1 MCGITGFIHFSSV
14 STVDSTLSTLA
25 NSSTA
30 EIADQKL
37 LAQMNQAQF
46 HRGPDEGG
54 EYIDEHVAL
63 GHRRLS
69 IIDLSS
75 GQQPMIS
82 DDSDYVLIFNGE
94 VYNFKETRVE
104 LEALGHRF
112 HSHSDTEVIL
122 HAYMQW
128 GEACVDKFQGMFTF
142 ALWHKSKQH
151 LFIARDRLGI
161 KPLFYA
167 MIDGTLYFASELKSI
182 TLVPGLSK
190 KIDVKAIEQYF
201 ALGYA
206 AEPHTIYKE
215 VAKLPPGHTLSL
227 TVGDTA
233 PTVKQYWDVS
243 YAQQIDMAEEDYL
256 IEMVDQFKTAVDSH
270 MNADVPLGAFLSGGV
285 DSSAIVAMVSQL
297 SSEKANDQLNSETV
311 NSRLDSASQSEA
323 NKPVTTCSI
332 GFDVKDYNETD
343 FARMVAK
350 DYQTDHHEQIVASD
364 DFELVDLLAGLY
376 DEPYADSSAMPTYRV
391 CQLAREKVT
400 VCLSGDGADELLA
413 GYRRY
418 GLMMNEEKVRSIL
431 PYAIR
436 KPVFG
441 ALGKLYPKLDWAP
454 QFLRA
459 KTTFQSLAMDT
470 AEGYFHGVSLLN
482 NAQRKALFSDEL
494 YEELK
499 GYTALE
505 VFRDHQANFDGNDP
519 LSLIQYLDI
528 KTYLVGDILTK
539 VDRASMAH
547 SLEVRVPFLDHKFVE
562 WSAKVPTALKIK
574 NGCGK
579 YILKKAMEPHLPHD
593 VLYRK
598 KMGFRVP
605 LSDWF
610 RGPLKQKLR
619 EELLSEQMRNSGL
632 FNMNTIETWLDDHQ
646 SGRKEYSAP
655 LWTLL
660 MFASFYKQAEEA

>member
-1 MCGITGFIHFSSV
+1 MCGITGFIN
-14 STVDSTLSTLA
+14 LKA
-25 NSSTA
+25 GTA
-30 EIADQKL
+30 VNQTL

-54 EYIDEHVAL
+54 EFLDEHVAL

-75 GQQPMIS
+75 GQQPMLS
-82 DDSDYVLIFNGE
+82 DDSNFVLIFNGE
-94 VYNFKETRVE
+94 IYNFKAVRAE
-104 LEALGHRF
+104 LEQLGHHF
-112 HSHSDTEVIL
+112 NSHSDTEVIL

-128 GEACVDKFQGMFTF
+128 SSCCVDKLQGMFTF
-142 ALWHKSKQH
+142 AIWDKKEQT

-167 MIDGTLYFASELKSI
+167 VVNGTLYFASELKSI
-182 TLVPGLSK
+182 SLVPALDK
-190 KIDVKAIEQYF
+190 KIDAKAIEQYF
-201 ALGYA
+201 ALGYV
-206 AEPHTIYKE
+206 AEPHTIYQQ
-215 VAKLPPGHTLSL
+215 VAKLSPGHIL
-227 TVGDTA
+227 TIKVGDTH
-233 PTVKQYWDVS
+233 PIVKQYWDVS
-243 YAQQIDMAEEDYL
+243 YAKQSQLTEAQLLD
-256 IEMVDQFKTAVDSH
+256 EMEKELKAAVESH
-270 MNADVPLGAFLSGGV
+270 MMADVPLGSFLSGGV
-285 DSSAIVAMVSQL
+285 DSSAVVAMMSNL
-297 SSEKANDQLNSETV
+297 SDKAV
-311 NSRLDSASQSEA
+311 A
-323 NKPVTTCSI
+323 TCSI
-332 GFDVKDYNETD
+332 GFDVENYNETD
-343 FARMVAK
+343 FARQVAK
-350 DYQTDHHEQIVASD
+350 RYATEHQERVVASD
-364 DFELVDLLAGLY
+364 DFDLVDSLAQLY

-418 GLMMNEEKVRSIL
+418 SLMMNEEKVRSIL

-441 ALGKLYPKLDWAP
+441 LLGKLYPKLDWAP

-482 NAQRKALFSDEL
+482 NQQRKELFSPQL
-494 YEELK
+494 NQQLK
-499 GYTALE
+499 GYSALD
-505 VFRDHQANFDGNDP
+505 VFREHQKNFDGDDP
-519 LSLIQYLDI
+519 LSLIQYIDI

-562 WSAKVPTALKIK
+562 WTAQVPTSLKLK
-574 NGCGK
+574 QGCGK
-579 YILKKAMEPHLPHD
+579 YLLKKSMEAHLPED
-593 VLYRK
+593 VLYRN

-605 LSDWF
+605 LADWF
-610 RGPLKQKLR
+610 KGPLR
-619 EELLSEQMRNSGL
+619 EKIRQALLSDEMLATGL
-632 FNMNTIETWLDDHQ
+632 FNMDTIKRWLDDHQ
-646 SGRKEYSAP
+646 SGRREYSAP

-660 MFASFYKQAEEA
+660 MFASFYKQSQAE

>member
-1 MCGITGFIHFSSV
+1 MCGITGFIHFSAAN
-14 STVDSTLSTLA
+14 TADS
-25 NSSTA
+25 SSNTSDSEA
-30 EIADQKL
+30 AVDQKL

-54 EYIDEHVAL
+54 EYLDAHIAL

-82 DDSDYVLIFNGE
+82 DDGDYVLIFNGE
-94 VYNFKETRVE
+94 VYNFKQTRVE
-104 LEALGHRF
+104 LEALGHTF
-112 HSHSDTEVIL
+112 HNHSDTEVIL

-128 GEACVDKFQGMFTF
+128 GQACVDKFQGMFTF
-142 ALWHKSKQH
+142 ALWHKSKQR

-167 MIDGTLYFASELKSI
+167 MIDDTLYFASELKSI
-182 TLVPGLSK
+182 TLVPGLNK

-206 AEPHTIYKE
+206 AEPHTIYQE
-215 VAKLPPGHTLSL
+215 VAKLPPGYTLSIN
-227 TVGDTA
+227 VGDKA
-233 PTVKQYWDVS
+233 PEIKQYWDVS
-243 YAQQIDMAEEDYL
+243 YAQQVEMAEEDYL
-256 IEMVDQFKTAVDSH
+256 EAMVDQFKTAVDSH
-270 MNADVPLGAFLSGGV
+270 MNADVPLGSFLSGGV
-285 DSSAIVAMVSQL
+285 DSSAVVAMMSQL
-297 SSEKANDQLNSETV
+297 SNEKSNDTSQEKSIA
-311 NSRLDSASQSEA
+311 SRSDNDSSNGSV
-323 NKPVTTCSI
+323 KPVTTCSI

-350 DYQTDHHEQIVASD
+350 DYKTDHHENIVASD
-364 DFELVDLLAGLY
+364 DFELVDILAGLY

-431 PYAIR
+431 PYSLR
-436 KPVFG
+436 KPLFG
-441 ALGKLYPKLDWAP
+441 TLGKLYPKLDWAP

-494 YEELK
+494 YQELK

-505 VFRDHQANFDGNDP
+505 VFREHEENFDGNDP

-562 WSAKVPTALKIK
+562 WTAKIPTGLKIK

-579 YILKKAMEPHLPHD
+579 YILKKAMEPHLPND

-619 EELLSEQMRNSGL
+619 DALLSDQMRNSGL
-632 FNMNTIETWLDDHQ
+632 FNMNTIEMWLDDHQ
-646 SGRKEYSAP
+646 TGRKEYSAP

>member
-1 MCGITGFIHFSSV
+1 MCGITGFIHFSAANKADSSLSSSANDSV
-14 STVDSTLSTLA
+14 VGQQLLS
-25 NSSTA
+25 
-30 EIADQKL
+30 
-37 LAQMNQAQF
+37 QMNQAQF

-54 EYIDEHVAL
+54 EYLDEHVAL

-75 GQQPMIS
+75 GQQPMAS
-82 DDSDYVLIFNGE
+82 DDGEYVLIFNGE
-94 VYNFKETRVE
+94 IYNFKETRIE
-104 LEALGHRF
+104 LEALGHIF
-112 HSHSDTEVIL
+112 HNHSDTEVIL

-128 GEACVDKFQGMFTF
+128 GAACVVKLQGMFTF
-142 ALWHKSKQH
+142 AIWHKTQQR
-151 LFIARDRLGI
+151 LFISRDRLGI

-167 MIDGTLYFASELKSI
+167 IIDGTLYFASELKSL
-182 TLVPGLSK
+182 TLIPGLSK
-190 KIDVKAIEQYF
+190 KIDAKAIEQYF

-206 AEPHTIYKE
+206 AEPHTIYQE
-215 VAKLPPGHTLSL
+215 VAKLPPGHNL
-227 TVGDTA
+227 TINVGDKA
-233 PTVKQYWDVS
+233 PKIEQYWDVS
-243 YAQQIDMAEEDYL
+243 YAQQVEMTEEEYL
-256 IEMVDQFKTAVDSH
+256 EAMVGQFKSAVDSH
-270 MNADVPLGAFLSGGV
+270 MNADVPLGSFLSGGV
-285 DSSAIVAMVSQL
+285 DSSAVVAMMSQL
-297 SSEKANDQLNSETV
+297 SSEKSDDA
-311 NSRLDSASQSEA
+311 A

-350 DYQTDHHEQIVASD
+350 DYKTDHQEKIVASD

-431 PYAIR
+431 PYSVR
-436 KPVFG
+436 KPLFG
-441 ALGKLYPKLDWAP
+441 TLGKLYPKLDWAP

-482 NAQRKALFSDEL
+482 DAQRKTLFSNEL
-494 YEELK
+494 YQELK

-505 VFRDHQANFDGNDP
+505 IFREHQENFDGNDP

-562 WSAKVPTALKIK
+562 WTAKIPTDLKIK

-619 EELLSEQMRNSGL
+619 DALLSEQMKSSGL
-632 FNMNTIETWLDDHQ
+632 FNMKTIEKWLDDHQ

>member
-1 MCGITGFIHFSSV
+1 MCGITGFIS
-14 STVDSTLSTLA
+14 L
-25 NSSTA
+25 NSNNKINKS
-30 EIADQKL
+30 L

-63 GHRRLS
+63 GHRRLA

-75 GQQPMIS
+75 GQQPMSS
-82 DDSDYVLIFNGE
+82 DDGNYVLIFNGE
-94 VYNFKETRVE
+94 IYNFKDTRLE
-104 LEALGHRF
+104 LEQLGHVF

-122 HAYMQW
+122 HAYMEW
-128 GEACVDKFQGMFTF
+128 GNACVDKLQGMFTF
-142 ALWHKSKQH
+142 ALWNKQEQT

-167 MIDGTLYFASELKSI
+167 IIDDTLYFASELKSI

-190 KIDVKAIEQYF
+190 KIDAKAIEQYF

-206 AEPHTIYKE
+206 AEPHTIYQA
-215 VAKLPPGHTLSL
+215 VSKLPPGHTI
-227 TVGDTA
+227 TIQVGETIPVIA
-233 PTVKQYWDVS
+233 QYWDVS
-243 YAQQIDMAEEDYL
+243 YAQQVEMSEEKYL
-256 IEMVDQFKTAVDSH
+256 AEMVTQFKGAVESH
-270 MNADVPLGAFLSGGV
+270 MMADVPLGSFLSGGV
-285 DSSAIVAMVSQL
+285 DSSAVVAMMSQL
-297 SSEKANDQLNSETV
+297 SNTEQTS
-311 NSRLDSASQSEA
+311 
-323 NKPVTTCSI
+323 KPVTTCSI

-343 FARMVAK
+343 YAQEVAALYK
-350 DYQTDHHEQIVASD
+350 TDHHERVIASD
-364 DFELVDLLAGLY
+364 DFELVDILAGLY

-391 CQLAREKVT
+391 CEMAREKVT

-436 KPVFG
+436 KPFFG
-441 ALGKLYPKLDWAP
+441 TLGKLYPKLDWAP

-494 YEELK
+494 YQELN

-505 VFRDHQANFDGNDP
+505 VFREHQANFDGKDP

-562 WSAKVPTALKIK
+562 WTAKIPTQLKLK

-579 YILKKAMEPHLPHD
+579 YLLKKAMEPHLPHD

-605 LSDWF
+605 LADWF

-619 EELLSEQMRNSGL
+619 DSLLSAQMANSGL
-632 FNMNTIETWLDDHQ
+632 FNMNTIEEWLDEHQ
-646 SGRKEYSAP
+646 SGRREYSAP

-660 MFASFYKQAEEA
+660 MFASFYKQAEEAGA

>member
-1 MCGITGFIHFSSV
+1 MCGITGFLILKDNIKV
-14 STVDSTLSTLA
+14 EQA
-25 NSSTA
+25 
-30 EIADQKL
+30 L

-54 EYIDEHVAL
+54 EYLDEHVAL

-69 IIDLSS
+69 IIDLTS
-75 GQQPMIS
+75 GQQPMAS
-82 DDSDYVLIFNGE
+82 DDGEYVLIFNGE

-104 LEALGHRF
+104 LEELGHIF

-128 GEACVDKFQGMFTF
+128 GSDCVEKLQGMFTF
-142 ALWHKSKQH
+142 AIWHKTQQS
-151 LFIARDRLGI
+151 LFISRDRLGI

-167 MIDGTLYFASELKSI
+167 MIDGTFYFASELKSI
-182 TLVPGLSK
+182 TLIPGLSK
-190 KIDVKAIEQYF
+190 KIDAKAIEQYF

-206 AEPHTIYKE
+206 AEPHTIYQD
-215 VAKLPPGHTLSL
+215 VAKLPPGHNL
-227 TVGDTA
+227 TIKVGDEV
-233 PTVKQYWDVS
+233 PKVEQYWDVS
-243 YAQQIDMAEEDYL
+243 YAQQVEMPEEDYL
-256 IEMVDQFKTAVDSH
+256 EAMVDQFKSAVDSH
-270 MNADVPLGAFLSGGV
+270 MNADVPLGSFLSGGV
-285 DSSAIVAMVSQL
+285 DSSAVVAMMSQL
-297 SSEKANDQLNSETV
+297 SNEKSSGTATDTT
-311 NSRLDSASQSEA
+311 

-350 DYQTDHHEQIVASD
+350 DYKTDHQEQIVASD
-364 DFELVDLLAGLY
+364 DYELVDLLAGLY

-431 PYAIR
+431 PYSVR
-436 KPVFG
+436 KPIFG
-441 ALGKLYPKLDWAP
+441 TLGKLYPKLDWAP

-482 NAQRKALFSDEL
+482 DAQRKALFSGEL
-494 YEELK
+494 YQELK

-505 VFRDHQANFDGNDP
+505 VFREHQENFDGNDP

-562 WSAKVPTALKIK
+562 WTAKIPTDLKIK

-619 EELLSEQMRNSGL
+619 DALLSEQMKSSGL
-632 FNMNTIETWLDDHQ
+632 FNMKTIEKWLDDHQ

>member
-1 MCGITGFIHFSSV
+1 MCGITGFMHFS
-14 STVDSTLSTLA
+14 TDQQITD
-25 NSSTA
+25 
-30 EIADQKL
+30 ADQLL

-54 EYIDEHVAL
+54 EYLDENVAL

-69 IIDLSS
+69 IIDLSQ
-75 GQQPMIS
+75 GQQPMAS
-82 DDSDYVLIFNGE
+82 DDGNYVLIYNGE
-94 VYNFKETRVE
+94 IYNYKETRLE
-104 LEALGHRF
+104 LEQLGHVF

-128 GEACVDKFQGMFTF
+128 GKTCLEKLQGMFTF
-142 ALWHKSKQH
+142 AIWHKTTQS

-161 KPLFYA
+161 KPLFYS
-167 MIDGTLYFASELKSI
+167 IIGETLYFASELKSL
-182 TLVPGLSK
+182 TLLPGLSK
-190 KIDVKAIEQYF
+190 KIDAKAIEQYF

-206 AEPHTIYKE
+206 AEPHTIYQQ
-215 VAKLPPGHTLSL
+215 VSKLPPGHTLSIKL
-227 TVGDTA
+227 GDTT
-233 PTVKQYWDVS
+233 PVIEQYWDVS
-243 YAQQIDMAEEDYL
+243 YAKQVAMSEQDYL
-256 IEMVDQFKTAVDSH
+256 DATVEQFKSAVDSH
-270 MNADVPLGAFLSGGV
+270 MVADVPLGSFLSGGV
-285 DSSAIVAMVSQL
+285 DSSAVVAMMSQIAQ
-297 SSEKANDQLNSETV
+297 EKGSDKA
-311 NSRLDSASQSEA
+311 
-323 NKPVTTCSI
+323 VTTCSI

-343 FARMVAK
+343 FARLVAK
-350 DYQTDHHEQIVASD
+350 EYKTDHQEQVVASD

-418 GLMMNEEKVRSIL
+418 GLMMNEEKVRAFL
-431 PYAIR
+431 PYSIR

-441 ALGKLYPKLDWAP
+441 TLGKLYPKMDWAP

-494 YEELK
+494 YQELQ

-505 VFRDHQANFDGNDP
+505 VFREHQANFDGNDP

-562 WSAKVPTALKIK
+562 WSATVPTALKIK

-579 YILKKAMEPHLPHD
+579 YVLKKAMEPHLPYD

-605 LSDWF
+605 LADWF

-619 EELLSEQMRNSGL
+619 DALLSKQMKESGL
-632 FNMNTIETWLDDHQ
+632 FNMNTIEKWLDEHQ

>member
-1 MCGITGFIHFSSV
+1 MCGITGFMHFS
-14 STVDSTLSTLA
+14 TDQQITD
-25 NSSTA
+25 
-30 EIADQKL
+30 ADQLL

-54 EYIDEHVAL
+54 EYLDENVAL

-69 IIDLSS
+69 IIDLSQ
-75 GQQPMIS
+75 GQQPMAS
-82 DDSDYVLIFNGE
+82 DDGNYVLIYNGE
-94 VYNFKETRVE
+94 VYNYKETRLE
-104 LEALGHRF
+104 LEQLGHVF

-128 GEACVDKFQGMFTF
+128 GKTCLEKLQGMFTF
-142 ALWHKSKQH
+142 ALWHKATQS

-161 KPLFYA
+161 KPLFYS
-167 MIDGTLYFASELKSI
+167 IIGETLYFASELKSL
-182 TLVPGLSK
+182 TLLPGLSK
-190 KIDVKAIEQYF
+190 KIDAKAIEQYF

-206 AEPHTIYKE
+206 AEPHTIYQQ
-215 VAKLPPGHTLSL
+215 VSKLPPGHTLSIKL
-227 TVGDTA
+227 GDTT
-233 PTVKQYWDVS
+233 PVIEQYWDVS
-243 YAQQIDMAEEDYL
+243 YAKQVAMSEQDYL
-256 IEMVDQFKTAVDSH
+256 DATVEQFKSAVDSH
-270 MNADVPLGAFLSGGV
+270 MVADVPLGSFLSGGV
-285 DSSAIVAMVSQL
+285 DSSAVVAMMSQIAQ
-297 SSEKANDQLNSETV
+297 EKGSDKA
-311 NSRLDSASQSEA
+311 
-323 NKPVTTCSI
+323 VTTCSI

-343 FARMVAK
+343 FARLVAK
-350 DYQTDHHEQIVASD
+350 EYKTDHQEQVVASD

-418 GLMMNEEKVRSIL
+418 GLMMNEEKVRAFL
-431 PYAIR
+431 PYSIR

-441 ALGKLYPKLDWAP
+441 TLGKLYPKMDWAP

-494 YEELK
+494 YQELQ

-505 VFRDHQANFDGNDP
+505 VFREHQANFDGNDP

-562 WSAKVPTALKIK
+562 WSATVPTALKIK

-579 YILKKAMEPHLPHD
+579 YVLKKAMKTHIPYN
-593 VLYRK
+593 VIYRK

-605 LSDWF
+605 QADRF
-610 RGPLKQKLR
+610 RGQLKQKLR
-619 EELLSEQMRNSGL
+619 DALLSKQMKESGL
-632 FNMNTIETWLDDHQ
+632 FNMNTIEKWLDEHQ

>member
-1 MCGITGFIHFSSV
+1 MCGITGYINLAAEK
-14 STVDSTLSTLA
+14 TV
-25 NSSTA
+25 N
-30 EIADQKL
+30 QPL

-75 GQQPMIS
+75 GQQPMAS
-82 DDSDYVLIFNGE
+82 DDGDYVLIFNGE
-94 VYNFKETRVE
+94 IYNFKQTRVE
-104 LEALGHRF
+104 LEALGHVF

-128 GEACVDKFQGMFTF
+128 GKSCVDKFQGMFTF
-142 ALWHKSKQH
+142 AIWHKSEQS

-167 MIDGTLYFASELKSI
+167 IIDNSFYFASELKSI

-206 AEPHTIYKE
+206 AEPHTIYQQ
-215 VAKLPPGHTLSL
+215 VAKLSPGHSITIK
-227 TVGDTA
+227 VGDTE
-233 PTVKQYWDVS
+233 PNIEQYWNVS
-243 YAQQIDMAEEDYL
+243 YSEQVQMSEDDYAQVMTE
-256 IEMVDQFKTAVDSH
+256 QFKGAVDSH
-270 MNADVPLGAFLSGGV
+270 MMADVPLGSFLSGGV
-285 DSSAIVAMVSQL
+285 DSSAVVAMMSQL
-297 SSEKANDQLNSETV
+297 SQDKSSESNPA
-311 NSRLDSASQSEA
+311 
-323 NKPVTTCSI
+323 KPVTTCSI
-332 GFDVKDYNETD
+332 GFDVEDYNETD

-350 DYQTDHHEQIVASD
+350 EYKTDHHENIVASD
-364 DFELVDLLAGLY
+364 DFELVDILSNLY

-391 CQLAREKVT
+391 CQMAREKVT

-431 PYAIR
+431 PYSIR

-441 ALGKLYPKLDWAP
+441 TLGKLYPKMDWAP

-470 AEGYFHGVSLLN
+470 TEGYFHGVSLLN
-482 NAQRKALFSDEL
+482 NAQRKALFSDAL
-494 YEELK
+494 YKELK

-505 VFRDHQANFDGNDP
+505 VFRKHQADFDGDDP
-519 LSLIQYLDI
+519 LALIQYLDI

-562 WSAKVPTALKIK
+562 WTAKIPTELKLK

-579 YILKKAMEPHLPHD
+579 YILKKAMEPYLPHD

-605 LSDWF
+605 LADWF

-619 EELLSEQMRNSGL
+619 DALLSEKMHNSGL
-632 FNMNTIETWLDDHQ
+632 FNMNTIKEWLDEHQ
-646 SGRKEYSAP
+646 SGRREYSAP

-660 MFASFYKQAEEA
+660 MFASFYKQAEEG

>member
-1 MCGITGFIHFSSV
+1 MCGITGFMHFS
-14 STVDSTLSTLA
+14 TDQQITD
-25 NSSTA
+25 
-30 EIADQKL
+30 ADQLL

-54 EYIDEHVAL
+54 EYLDENVAL

-69 IIDLSS
+69 IIDLSQ
-75 GQQPMIS
+75 GQQPMAS
-82 DDSDYVLIFNGE
+82 DDGNYVLIYNGE
-94 VYNFKETRVE
+94 VYNYKETQLE
-104 LEALGHRF
+104 LEQLGHVF

-128 GEACVDKFQGMFTF
+128 GKTCLEKLQGMFTF
-142 ALWHKSKQH
+142 AIWHKTTQS

-161 KPLFYA
+161 KPLFYS
-167 MIDGTLYFASELKSI
+167 IIGETLYFASELKSL
-182 TLVPGLSK
+182 TLLPELSK
-190 KIDVKAIEQYF
+190 KIDAKAIEQYF

-206 AEPHTIYKE
+206 AEPHTIYQQ
-215 VAKLPPGHTLSL
+215 VSKLPPGHTLSIKL
-227 TVGDTA
+227 GDTT
-233 PTVKQYWDVS
+233 PVIEQYWDVS
-243 YAQQIDMAEEDYL
+243 YAKQVAMSEQDYL
-256 IEMVDQFKTAVDSH
+256 DATVEQFKSAVDSH
-270 MNADVPLGAFLSGGV
+270 MVADVPLGSFLSGGV
-285 DSSAIVAMVSQL
+285 DSSAVVAMMSQIAQ
-297 SSEKANDQLNSETV
+297 EKGSDKA
-311 NSRLDSASQSEA
+311 
-323 NKPVTTCSI
+323 VTTCSI

-343 FARMVAK
+343 FARLVAK
-350 DYQTDHHEQIVASD
+350 EYKTDHQEQVVASD

-418 GLMMNEEKVRSIL
+418 GLMMNEEKVRAFL
-431 PYAIR
+431 PYSIR

-441 ALGKLYPKLDWAP
+441 TLGKLYPKMDWAP

-494 YEELK
+494 YQELQ

-505 VFRDHQANFDGNDP
+505 VFREHQANFDGNDP

-562 WSAKVPTALKIK
+562 WSATVPTALKIK

-579 YILKKAMEPHLPHD
+579 YVLKKAMEPHLPYD

-605 LSDWF
+605 LADWF

-619 EELLSEQMRNSGL
+619 DALLSKQMKESGL
-632 FNMNTIETWLDDHQ
+632 FNMNTIEKWLDEHQ

>member
-1 MCGITGFIHFSSV
+1 MCGITGFIHFSAENN
-14 STVDSTLSTLA
+14 A
-25 NSSTA
+25 NKSSTA
-30 EIADQKL
+30 TTTEQAL

-54 EYIDEHVAL
+54 EYLDEHVAL
-63 GHRRLS
+63 GHRRLA

-75 GQQPMIS
+75 GQQPMAS
-82 DDSDYVLIFNGE
+82 EDGDYVLIFNGE
-94 VYNFKETRVE
+94 IYNFKETRVE
-104 LEALGHRF
+104 LEGLGHTF

-128 GEACVDKFQGMFTF
+128 GPACVDKLQGMFTF
-142 ALWHKSKQH
+142 AIWHKTQQS
-151 LFIARDRLGI
+151 LFISRDRLGI

-182 TLVPGLSK
+182 TLIPGLSK
-190 KIDVKAIEQYF
+190 KIDAKAIEQYF

-206 AEPHTIYKE
+206 AEPHTIYQD
-215 VAKLPPGHTLSL
+215 VAKLPPGHNL
-227 TVGDTA
+227 TIKVGDKA
-233 PTVKQYWDVS
+233 PKIEKYWDVS
-243 YAQQIDMAEEDYL
+243 YAQQVAMPEEDYL
-256 IEMVDQFKTAVDSH
+256 EAMAEQFKTAVASH
-270 MNADVPLGAFLSGGV
+270 MNADVPLGSFLSGGV
-285 DSSAIVAMVSQL
+285 DSSAIVAMMSQL
-297 SSEKANDQLNSETV
+297 AKEKSAGKSSDTT
-311 NSRLDSASQSEA
+311 
-323 NKPVTTCSI
+323 NKTVTTSSI

-350 DYQTDHHEQIVASD
+350 DYKTDHHEKIVASD
-364 DFELVDLLAGLY
+364 DFDLVDVLAGLY

-391 CQLAREKVT
+391 CQLAREHVT

-436 KPVFG
+436 KPLFG
-441 ALGKLYPKLDWAP
+441 TLGKLYPKLDWAP

-482 NAQRKALFSDEL
+482 DGQRKALFSDEL
-494 YEELK
+494 YQDLK

-505 VFRDHQANFDGNDP
+505 VFREHEANFDGHDP

-562 WSAKVPTALKIK
+562 WTAKIPAALKIK
-574 NGCGK
+574 NGCSK

-605 LSDWF
+605 LSAWF

-619 EELLSEQMRNSGL
+619 EALLSEQMQNSGL
-632 FNMNTIETWLDDHQ
+632 FNMKTIEKWLNDHQ

>member
-1 MCGITGFIHFSSV
+1 MCGITGFMHFSIDQQA
-14 STVDSTLSTLA
+14 TD
-25 NSSTA
+25 
-30 EIADQKL
+30 ADQPL

-54 EYIDEHVAL
+54 EYLDENVAL
-63 GHRRLS
+63 GHRRLA
-69 IIDLSS
+69 IIDLSQ
-75 GQQPMIS
+75 GQQPMAS
-82 DDSDYVLIFNGE
+82 DDGDYVLIYNGE
-94 VYNFKETRVE
+94 VYNFKETRLE
-104 LEALGHRF
+104 LEQLGHSF
-112 HSHSDTEVIL
+112 YSHSDTEVIL

-128 GEACVDKFQGMFTF
+128 GRACVDKFQGMFTF
-142 ALWHKSKQH
+142 AIWHKSAQS
-151 LFIARDRLGI
+151 LFLARDRLGI
-161 KPLFYA
+161 KPLFYTI
-167 MIDGTLYFASELKSI
+167 IDETLYFASELKSL
-182 TLVPGLSK
+182 TLLPGLSK
-190 KIDVKAIEQYF
+190 KIDAKAIEQYF
-201 ALGYA
+201 ALGYT
-206 AEPHTIYKE
+206 AEPHTIYQQ
-215 VAKLPPGHTLSL
+215 VAKLPPGHTLRL
-227 TVGDTA
+227 KVGDTA
-233 PTVKQYWDVS
+233 PIIEQYWDVS
-243 YAQQIDMAEEDYL
+243 YAKQVAMSEHDYL
-256 IEMVDQFKTAVDSH
+256 DATIEQFKSAVDSH
-270 MNADVPLGAFLSGGV
+270 MVADVPLGSFLSGGV
-285 DSSAIVAMVSQL
+285 DSSAVVAMMSQL
-297 SSEKANDQLNSETV
+297 GQENGVDKA
-311 NSRLDSASQSEA
+311 
-323 NKPVTTCSI
+323 VTTCSI

-350 DYQTDHHEQIVASD
+350 DYKTDHQEKIVASD
-364 DFELVDLLAGLY
+364 DFELVDLLADLY

-418 GLMMNEEKVRSIL
+418 GLMMNEEKVRSLL
-431 PYAIR
+431 PYSIR
-436 KPVFG
+436 KPLFG
-441 ALGKLYPKLDWAP
+441 TLGKLYPKLDWAP

-494 YEELK
+494 YQELQ

-505 VFRDHQANFDGNDP
+505 VFREHQANFDGHDP

-562 WSAKVPTALKIK
+562 WSATVPTTLKIK

-579 YILKKAMEPHLPHD
+579 YLLKKAMEAHLPHD

-605 LSDWF
+605 LADWF

-619 EELLSEQMRNSGL
+619 DALLSNQMKKTGL
-632 FNMNTIETWLDDHQ
+632 FNMQTIEKWLDDHQ

-660 MFASFYKQAEEA
+660 MFASFYKQVQQG

>member
-1 MCGITGFIHFSSV
+1 MCGITGFLHLAAEKSLTEASV
-14 STVDSTLSTLA
+14 
-25 NSSTA
+25 N
-30 EIADQKL
+30 QQL

-54 EYIDEHVAL
+54 EYLDEHVAL

-69 IIDLSS
+69 IIDLST
-75 GQQPMIS
+75 GQQPMAS
-82 DDSDYVLIFNGE
+82 DDGNYVLIFNGE
-94 VYNFKETRVE
+94 IYNFKDTRIE
-104 LEALGHRF
+104 LEQLGHVF

-128 GEACVDKFQGMFTF
+128 GSACVDKLQGMFTF
-142 ALWHKSKQH
+142 AIWDKQAKT

-161 KPLFYA
+161 KPLFYS
-167 MIDGTLYFASELKSI
+167 IIEGTLYFASELKSI
-182 TLVPGLSK
+182 TLVPGLNK
-190 KIDVKAIEQYF
+190 KIDAKAIEQYF

-206 AEPHTIYKE
+206 AEPHTIYQQ
-215 VAKLPPGHTLSL
+215 VAKLPPGHTITLQSGNL
-227 TVGDTA
+227 TPVIE
-233 PTVKQYWDVS
+233 QYWDVS
-243 YAQQIDMAEEDYL
+243 YAQQINMSEDDYIADMEK
-256 IEMVDQFKTAVDSH
+256 QFKGAVASH
-270 MNADVPLGAFLSGGV
+270 MMADVPLGSFLSGGV
-285 DSSAIVAMVSQL
+285 DSSAVVAMMSQL
-297 SSEKANDQLNSETV
+297 SNPETLDANQDSDTKKA
-311 NSRLDSASQSEA
+311 
-323 NKPVTTCSI
+323 VTTCSI

-343 FARMVAK
+343 FAREVAAM
-350 DYQTDHHEQIVASD
+350 YQTDHHEQIVASD
-364 DFELVDLLAGLY
+364 DFELVDILAGLY

-391 CQLAREKVT
+391 CQMAREKVT

-431 PYAIR
+431 PYSVR
-436 KPVFG
+436 KPIFG
-441 ALGKLYPKLDWAP
+441 TLGKIYPKMDWAP

-482 NAQRKALFSDEL
+482 DAQRKALFSDEL
-494 YEELK
+494 YQELK

-505 VFRDHQANFDGNDP
+505 VFREHQANFDGNDP

-562 WSAKVPTALKIK
+562 WSAKIPTALKLK

-605 LSDWF
+605 LADWF

-619 EELLSEQMRNSGL
+619 DTLLSEQMHNSGL
-632 FNMNTIETWLDDHQ
+632 FNMNTITQWLDDHQ
-646 SGRKEYSAP
+646 SGRREYSAP

-660 MFASFYKQAEEA
+660 MFASFYKQAEAA

>member
-1 MCGITGFIHFSSV
+1 MCGITGFIHFSAV
-14 STVDSTLSTLA
+14 STIDS
-25 NSSTA
+25 SSEKSVNEA
-30 EIADQKL
+30 SDQAL

-54 EYIDEHVAL
+54 EYLDEHVAL

-69 IIDLSS
+69 IMDLSS
-75 GQQPMIS
+75 GQQPMAS
-82 DDSDYVLIFNGE
+82 DDGDYVLIFNGE

-104 LEALGHRF
+104 LEALAHTF
-112 HSHSDTEVIL
+112 QTNCDTEVIL

-128 GEACVDKFQGMFTF
+128 GQACVDKFQGMFTF
-142 ALWHKSKQH
+142 AIWHKPTQH
-151 LFIARDRLGI
+151 LFMARDRLGI
-161 KPLFYA
+161 KPLFYTL
-167 MIDGTLYFASELKSI
+167 MQGTLYFASELKSL
-182 TLVPGLSK
+182 TLIPGLNK

-206 AEPHTIYKE
+206 AEPHTIYQD
-215 VAKLPPGHTLSL
+215 VAKLPPGYTLSL

-233 PTVKQYWDVS
+233 PKIEQYWDVS
-243 YAQQIDMAEEDYL
+243 YAQQVDMAEEDYL
-256 IEMVDQFKTAVDSH
+256 KEMVGQFKTAVDSH

-285 DSSAIVAMVSQL
+285 DSSAIVAMMSQL
-297 SSEKANDQLNSETV
+297 SYDKSTESNS
-311 NSRLDSASQSEA
+311 

-350 DYQTDHHEQIVASD
+350 DYKTDHHEQIVASD

-376 DEPYADSSAMPTYRV
+376 DEPYADSSSMPTYRV

-431 PYAIR
+431 PYSIR
-436 KPVFG
+436 KPLFG
-441 ALGKLYPKLDWAP
+441 TLGKLYPKLDWAP

-482 NAQRKALFSDEL
+482 NAQRKALFSEEL
-494 YEELK
+494 YKELK

-505 VFRDHQANFDGNDP
+505 VFREHQANFDGNDP

-562 WSAKVPTALKIK
+562 WTAKVPTALRIK

-605 LSDWF
+605 LSEWF

-619 EELLSEQMRNSGL
+619 DELLSEDMKNSGL
-632 FNMNTIETWLDDHQ
+632 FNMKTIEKWLDDHQ

>member
-1 MCGITGFIHFSSV
+1 MCGVTGFIHFS
-14 STVDSTLSTLA
+14 
-25 NSSTA
+25 A
-30 EIADQKL
+30 EKQATEADQPL

-54 EYIDEHVAL
+54 EYLDGHVAL

-75 GQQPMIS
+75 GQQPMAS
-82 DDSDYVLIFNGE
+82 DDGEYVLIFNGE
-94 VYNFKETRVE
+94 VYNFKQTRLE
-104 LEALGHRF
+104 LESLGHTF

-128 GEACVDKFQGMFTF
+128 GPACVDKLQGMFTF
-142 ALWHKSKQH
+142 AIWHKTQQS
-151 LFIARDRLGI
+151 LFISRDRLGI
-161 KPLFYA
+161 KPLFYT

-182 TLVPGLSK
+182 TLIPGLSK
-190 KIDVKAIEQYF
+190 KIDAKAIEQYF

-206 AEPHTIYKE
+206 AEPHTIYQD
-215 VAKLPPGHTLSL
+215 VAKLSPGHNL
-227 TVGDTA
+227 TIKVGDTA
-233 PTVKQYWDVS
+233 PTIEQYWDVS
-243 YAQQIDMAEEDYL
+243 YAEQVEMSEEVYL
-256 IEMVDQFKTAVDSH
+256 EEMVDQFKSAVDSH
-270 MNADVPLGAFLSGGV
+270 MNADVPLGSFLSGGV
-285 DSSAIVAMVSQL
+285 DSSAVVAMMSQIANEKSNDK
-297 SSEKANDQLNSETV
+297 SSDTPA
-311 NSRLDSASQSEA
+311 
-323 NKPVTTCSI
+323 KPVTTCSI

-350 DYQTDHHEQIVASD
+350 DYKTDHHENIVASD

-431 PYAIR
+431 PYAVR
-436 KPVFG
+436 KPIFG
-441 ALGKLYPKLDWAP
+441 TLGKLYPKLDWAP

-482 NAQRKALFSDEL
+482 DAQRKALFSDDL
-494 YEELK
+494 YQELK

-505 VFRDHQANFDGNDP
+505 VFREHQANFDGDDP

-562 WSAKVPTALKIK
+562 WTAKIPTDLKIK

-610 RGPLKQKLR
+610 KGPLKQKLR
-619 EELLSEQMRNSGL
+619 DALLSEEMNNSGL
-632 FNMNTIETWLDDHQ
+632 FNMKTVEKWLDDHQ

-660 MFASFYKQAEEA
+660 MFASFYKQAL

>member
-1 MCGITGFIHFSSV
+1 MCGITGFIHLATEKSLTEASV
-14 STVDSTLSTLA
+14 
-25 NSSTA
+25 N
-30 EIADQKL
+30 QQL

-54 EYIDEHVAL
+54 EYLDEHVAL

-75 GQQPMIS
+75 GQQPMAS
-82 DDSDYVLIFNGE
+82 DDGNFVLIFNGE
-94 VYNFKETRVE
+94 IYNFKDTRIE
-104 LEALGHRF
+104 LEQLGHIF

-128 GEACVDKFQGMFTF
+128 GSACIEKLQGMFTF
-142 ALWHKSKQH
+142 AIWNKQAES

-161 KPLFYA
+161 KPLFYSI
-167 MIDGTLYFASELKSI
+167 IDGTLYFASELKSI
-182 TLVPGLSK
+182 KLVPGLDK
-190 KIDVKAIEQYF
+190 KIDAKAIEQYF

-206 AEPHTIYKE
+206 AEPHTIYQA
-215 VAKLPPGHTLSL
+215 VSKLPPGHTI
-227 TVGDTA
+227 
-233 PTVKQYWDVS
+233 TVKAGDMNPVIAQYWDVS
-243 YAQQIDMAEEDYL
+243 YAEQVNLSEEDY
-256 IEMVDQFKTAVDSH
+256 IEEMVTQFRGAVESH
-270 MNADVPLGAFLSGGV
+270 MMADVPLGSFLSGGV
-285 DSSAIVAMVSQL
+285 DSSAVVAMMSQHNL
-297 SSEKANDQLNSETV
+297 ATGDNSKKA
-311 NSRLDSASQSEA
+311 
-323 NKPVTTCSI
+323 VTTCSI

-343 FARMVAK
+343 YARDVAAMYK
-350 DYQTDHHEQIVASD
+350 TDHHEKIVASD
-364 DFELVDLLAGLY
+364 DFELVDILAGLY

-391 CQLAREKVT
+391 CQMARDKVT

-431 PYAIR
+431 PYSIR
-436 KPVFG
+436 KPLFG
-441 ALGKLYPKLDWAP
+441 TLGKLYPKMDWAP

-494 YEELK
+494 YQELK

-505 VFRDHQANFDGNDP
+505 VFREHQAKFDGNDP

-562 WSAKVPTALKIK
+562 WTAKIPTELKLK

-605 LSDWF
+605 LADWF

-619 EELLSEQMRNSGL
+619 DTLLSEEMRNSGL
-632 FNMNTIETWLDDHQ
+632 FNMNTIAQWLDDHQ

>member
-1 MCGITGFIHFSSV
+1 MCGITGFMHFSTDQQV
-14 STVDSTLSTLA
+14 T
-25 NSSTA
+25 N
-30 EIADQKL
+30 ADQPL

-54 EYIDEHVAL
+54 EYLDESVAL
-63 GHRRLS
+63 GHRRLA
-69 IIDLSS
+69 IIDLSQ

-82 DDSDYVLIFNGE
+82 DDGDYVLIYNGE
-94 VYNFKETRVE
+94 VYNFKETRRD
-104 LEALGHRF
+104 LEKLGHVF
-112 HSHSDTEVIL
+112 NSHSDTEVIL

-128 GEACVDKFQGMFTF
+128 GQSCVDKLQGMFTF
-142 ALWHKSKQH
+142 AIWDKTTQS
-151 LFIARDRLGI
+151 LFLARDRLGI
-161 KPLFYA
+161 KPLFYSI
-167 MIDGTLYFASELKSI
+167 IDKTLYFASELKSL
-182 TLVPGLSK
+182 TLLPNLNK
-190 KIDVKAIEQYF
+190 KIDAKAIEQYF

-206 AEPHTIYKE
+206 AEPHTIYQQ
-215 VAKLPPGHTLSL
+215 VAKLPPGHTLSIK
-227 TVGDTA
+227 VGDSV
-233 PTVKQYWDVS
+233 PVIEQYWDVS
-243 YAQQIDMAEEDYL
+243 YAKQTDMSEQDYL
-256 IEMVDQFKTAVDSH
+256 DATIEQFKSAVDSH
-270 MNADVPLGAFLSGGV
+270 MVADVPLGSFLSGGV
-285 DSSAIVAMVSQL
+285 DSSAVVAMMSQIGQ
-297 SSEKANDQLNSETV
+297 EKGANN
-311 NSRLDSASQSEA
+311 A
-323 NKPVTTCSI
+323 VTTCSI

-350 DYQTDHHEQIVASD
+350 DYKTDHQEQIVASD

-418 GLMMNEEKVRSIL
+418 GLMMNEEKVRSLL
-431 PYAIR
+431 PYSIR

-441 ALGKLYPKLDWAP
+441 TLGKLYPKLDWAP

-494 YEELK
+494 FQELK
-499 GYTALE
+499 GYTALD
-505 VFRDHQANFDGNDP
+505 VFRGHQANFDGNDP

-562 WSAKVPTALKIK
+562 WSATVPTAVKIK

-579 YILKKAMEPHLPHD
+579 YVLKKAMEPHLPHD

-605 LSDWF
+605 LADWF

-619 EELLSEQMRNSGL
+619 DALLSDQMKASSL
-632 FNMNTIETWLDDHQ
+632 FNMNTIEKWLDEHQ

-660 MFASFYKQAEEA
+660 MFASFYKQAEQA

>member
-1 MCGITGFIHFSSV
+1 
-14 STVDSTLSTLA
+14 
-25 NSSTA
+25 
-30 EIADQKL
+30 
-37 LAQMNQAQF
+37 
-46 HRGPDEGG
+46 
-54 EYIDEHVAL
+54 
-63 GHRRLS
+63 
-69 IIDLSS
+69 
-75 GQQPMIS
+75 
-82 DDSDYVLIFNGE
+82 
-94 VYNFKETRVE
+94 
-104 LEALGHRF
+104 
-112 HSHSDTEVIL
+112 
-122 HAYMQW
+122 
-128 GEACVDKFQGMFTF
+128 
-142 ALWHKSKQH
+142 
-151 LFIARDRLGI
+151 
-161 KPLFYA
+161 
-167 MIDGTLYFASELKSI
+167 
-182 TLVPGLSK
+182 LVPGLNK

-206 AEPHTIYKE
+206 AEPNTIYQN
-215 VAKLPPGHTLSL
+215 VAKLPPGYTLSIH
-227 TVGDTA
+227 VGDTK
-233 PTVKQYWDVS
+233 PKIEKYWDVS
-243 YAQQIDMAEEDYL
+243 YAQQVDMAEEDYL
-256 IEMVDQFKTAVDSH
+256 EEMVGQFKKAVDSH
-270 MNADVPLGAFLSGGV
+270 MNADVPLGSFLSGGV
-285 DSSAIVAMVSQL
+285 DSSAVVAMMSQL
-297 SSEKANDQLNSETV
+297 TDEKSNNEST
-311 NSRLDSASQSEA
+311 
-323 NKPVTTCSI
+323 KPVTTCSI

-350 DYQTDHHEQIVASD
+350 DYKTDHQEQIVASD
-364 DFELVDLLAGLY
+364 DFELVDILAGLY

-436 KPVFG
+436 KPIFG
-441 ALGKLYPKLDWAP
+441 TLGKIYPKLDWAP

-482 NAQRKALFSDEL
+482 NAQRTELFSDEL
-494 YEELK
+494 NQELQ

-505 VFRDHQANFDGNDP
+505 VFREHEKNFDGDDP

-562 WSAKVPTALKIK
+562 WTAKVPTALKIK

-610 RGPLKQKLR
+610 KGPLKQKLR
-619 EELLSEQMRNSGL
+619 DALLSEEMKNSGL
-632 FNMNTIETWLDDHQ
+632 FNMKTIEKWLNDHQ

-660 MFASFYKQAEEA
+660 MFASFYKQAEEG

>member
-1 MCGITGFIHFSSV
+1 MCGITGFIHF
-14 STVDSTLSTLA
+14 LSEKEATEADQPLLA
-25 NSSTA
+25 N
-30 EIADQKL
+30 
-37 LAQMNQAQF
+37 MNQAQF

-54 EYIDEHVAL
+54 EYLDEYVAL

-69 IIDLSS
+69 IIDISQ
-75 GQQPMIS
+75 GQQPMAS
-82 DDSDYVLIFNGE
+82 DDGDYVLIYNGE
-94 VYNFKETRVE
+94 IYNFKQLRIE
-104 LEALGHRF
+104 LELLGYNF

-122 HAYMQW
+122 QAYIHW
-128 GEACVDKFQGMFTF
+128 GAVCVDKLQGMFTF
-142 ALWHKSKQH
+142 AIWHKSEQR

-167 MIDGTLYFASELKSI
+167 IIDDSLYFSSELKSI

-190 KIDVKAIEQYF
+190 KINARAVEQFF

-206 AEPHTIYKE
+206 AEPDTIYQQVK
-215 VAKLPPGHTLSL
+215 KLPPGHTLNIK
-227 TVGDTA
+227 VGDTL
-233 PTVKQYWDVS
+233 PSINQYWDVS
-243 YAQQIDMAEEDYL
+243 YAKQVNMCEKDYL
-256 IEMVDQFKTAVDSH
+256 EATIEQFKMAVDSH
-270 MNADVPLGAFLSGGV
+270 MIADVPLGSFLSGGV
-285 DSSAIVAMVSQL
+285 DSSAVVAMMSQL
-297 SSEKANDQLNSETV
+297 SNEK
-311 NSRLDSASQSEA
+311 SADKIG
-323 NKPVTTCSI
+323 KPVTTCSI
-332 GFDVKDYNETD
+332 GFDVENYNETD

-350 DYQTDHHEQIVASD
+350 DYKTDHQEQIVASD

-391 CQLAREKVT
+391 CQLAREKVK

-418 GLMMNEEKVRSIL
+418 ALMMNEEKVRSIL
-431 PYAIR
+431 PYSIR
-436 KPVFG
+436 KPLFG
-441 ALGKLYPKLDWAP
+441 ILGRLYPKMDWAP

-470 AEGYFHGVSLLN
+470 VEGYFHGVSLLN

-494 YEELK
+494 YQELK
-499 GYTALE
+499 GYTAIE
-505 VFRDHQANFDGNDP
+505 VFREHQANFDGSDP

-562 WSAKVPTALKIK
+562 WSATVPTALKLN

-579 YILKKAMEPHLPHD
+579 YVLKKAMEPHLPHE

-605 LSDWF
+605 LADWF

-619 EELLSEQMRNSGL
+619 DALLSDQMRTTGL
-632 FNMNTIETWLDDHQ
+632 FNMKTIEKWLDDHQ
-646 SGRKEYSAP
+646 LGRKEYSAP

>member
-1 MCGITGFIHFSSV
+1 MCGITGFIHFSNEQQ
-14 STVDSTLSTLA
+14 DMD
-25 NSSTA
+25 
-30 EIADQKL
+30 ADQSL

-54 EYIDEHVAL
+54 EYLDENVAL

-69 IIDLSS
+69 IIDLSQ
-75 GQQPMIS
+75 GQQPMAS
-82 DDSDYVLIFNGE
+82 DDGDYVLIYNGE
-94 VYNFKETRVE
+94 VYNFKQTRVE
-104 LEALGHRF
+104 LEALGHVF

-128 GEACVDKFQGMFTF
+128 GSACVDKLQGMFTF
-142 ALWHKSKQH
+142 AIWHKSQQN

-167 MIDGTLYFASELKSI
+167 MIGETLYFASELKSI

-190 KIDVKAIEQYF
+190 KIDAKAIEQYF

-206 AEPHTIYKE
+206 AEPHTIYQQ
-215 VAKLPPGHTLSL
+215 VAKLPPGHTLNIK
-227 TVGDTA
+227 VGDKSA
-233 PTVKQYWDVS
+233 SINQYWDVS
-243 YAQQIDMAEEDYL
+243 YAKQIEMSEQDYL
-256 IEMVDQFKTAVDSH
+256 DATVEQFKTAVDSH
-270 MNADVPLGAFLSGGV
+270 MVADVPLGSFLSGGV
-285 DSSAIVAMVSQL
+285 DSSAVVAMMSQIAK
-297 SSEKANDQLNSETV
+297 EKGSDKA
-311 NSRLDSASQSEA
+311 
-323 NKPVTTCSI
+323 VTTCSI

-350 DYQTDHHEQIVASD
+350 DYNTDHQEQIVASD

-418 GLMMNEEKVRSIL
+418 GLMMNEEKVRSVI
-431 PYAIR
+431 PYSLR
-436 KPVFG
+436 KPIFG

-482 NAQRKALFSDEL
+482 DAQRKALFSDEL
-494 YEELK
+494 YQELK

-505 VFRDHQANFDGNDP
+505 VFREHQANFDGNDP

-562 WSAKVPTALKIK
+562 WSATVPTDLKIK

-579 YILKKAMEPHLPHD
+579 YVLKKAMEPHLPHD

-619 EELLSEQMRNSGL
+619 DALLSEQMTNSGL
-632 FNMNTIETWLDDHQ
+632 FNMNTIKNWLDDHQ

>member
-1 MCGITGFIHFSSV
+1 MCGITGFIHLSV
-14 STVDSTLSTLA
+14 ASTTASPTDNSVVDQA
-25 NSSTA
+25 
-30 EIADQKL
+30 L

-54 EYIDEHVAL
+54 EYLDESVAL

-75 GQQPMIS
+75 GQQPMAS
-82 DDSDYVLIFNGE
+82 DDGEYVLIFNGE
-94 VYNFKETRVE
+94 IYNFKQIRKE
-104 LEALGHRF
+104 LESLGHIF

-128 GEACVDKFQGMFTF
+128 GPACVDKLQGMFTF
-142 ALWHKSKQH
+142 AIWHKADKR
-151 LFIARDRLGI
+151 LFISRDRLGI

-167 MIDGTLYFASELKSI
+167 IIDGTLYFASELKSI
-182 TLVPGLSK
+182 TLIPGLSK
-190 KIDVKAIEQYF
+190 KIDAKAIEQYF

-206 AEPHTIYKE
+206 AEPHTIYQE
-215 VAKLPPGHTLSL
+215 IAKLPPGHNL
-227 TVGDTA
+227 TIKVGDKV
-233 PTVKQYWDVS
+233 PKIEKYWDVS
-243 YAQQIDMAEEDYL
+243 YSKQ
-256 IEMVDQFKTAVDSH
+256 IEMTEENYLEEMVSQFKIAVDSH
-270 MNADVPLGAFLSGGV
+270 MNADVPLGSFLSGGV
-285 DSSAIVAMVSQL
+285 DSSAVVAMMSQL
-297 SSEKANDQLNSETV
+297 SDKEPDGKL
-311 NSRLDSASQSEA
+311 

-350 DYQTDHHEQIVASD
+350 DYKTDHHEQIVASD
-364 DFELVDLLAGLY
+364 DFELVDVLAGLY

-431 PYAIR
+431 PYSIR
-436 KPVFG
+436 KPIFG
-441 ALGKLYPKLDWAP
+441 TLGKLYPKLDWAP

-459 KTTFQSLAMDT
+459 KTTFESLAMDT

-482 NAQRKALFSDEL
+482 NSQRKALFSDEL
-494 YEELK
+494 YQELK

-505 VFRDHQANFDGNDP
+505 VFREHQENFDGNDP

-562 WSAKVPTALKIK
+562 WTATIPTELKIK

-619 EELLSEQMRNSGL
+619 DALLSEQMKSSGL
-632 FNMNTIETWLDDHQ
+632 FNMKTVEVWLDDHQ

-660 MFASFYKQAEEA
+660 MFASFYKQVEEA